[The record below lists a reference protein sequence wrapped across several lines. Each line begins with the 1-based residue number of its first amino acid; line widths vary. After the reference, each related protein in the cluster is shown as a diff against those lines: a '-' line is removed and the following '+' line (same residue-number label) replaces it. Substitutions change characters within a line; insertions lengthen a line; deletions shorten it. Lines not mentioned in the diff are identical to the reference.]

1 MMATEQPVAHME
13 EQQQNYDEGEMG
25 EGEEEVSR
33 NLCIPVLSACSFQI
47 FGNRVFSPLTNLSLD
62 NGSNFLSSITF

>member
-33 NLCIPVLSACSFQI
+33 DLYPRAVGMI
-47 FGNRVFSPLTNLSLD
+47 FWNRVFFPLTNLSLD

>member
-33 NLCIPVLSACSFQI
+33 NLYPRAVGIKFLEIAFFSLSQI
-47 FGNRVFSPLTNLSLD
+47 CLSIM
-62 NGSNFLSSITF
+62 SRTFCHR